1 MNNGE
6 EMIDVATVLARIRDD
21 LVSAVAADQGR
32 SRRRH
37 RVRTSGVLL
46 AATLVLGTAVAAATG
61 WFSPAPE
68 EVKSIFKDLNGN
80 GVEVDAS
87 RAIEIG
93 VIDEHP
99 AYAAPTADGGFCL
112 YFGPN
117 AGPVQ
122 RSGPSGSTC
131 TVLLQEV
138 GEGEIVLAPQW
149 GHDGGFA
156 FGRVGTESAVSV
168 TVTLPDGG
176 GTVTADVATD
186 GFFLA
191 DLPESALEELNRS
204 EEARLSAIAA
214 DADGTVV
221 ARSTP
226 ALEQP
231 FPNPFPDP
239 EPPTP

>member
-1 MNNGE
+1 
-6 EMIDVATVLARIRDD
+6 MIDVAMALARIRHD
-21 LVSAVAADQGR
+21 LMSAVEADHGR
-32 SRRRH
+32 SRHRR
-37 RVRTSGVLL
+37 RVHKAVVLL
-46 AATLVLGTAVAAATG
+46 AATLALGTAVAAATG

-68 EVKSIFKDLNGN
+68 RVKSILRDLNGN

-87 RAIEIG
+87 RAVEIG

-99 AYAAPTADGGFCL
+99 AYAAPTADGAFCL

-117 AGPVQ
+117 PGSVQ

-131 TVLLQEV
+131 TVLLQAV

-156 FGRVGTESAVSV
+156 FGRVGTASAVSV
-168 TVTLPDGG
+168 TVTLPDGSG
-176 GTVTADVATD
+176 AVRADVAAE

-191 DLPESALEELNRS
+191 DLPKGALAELERS
-204 EEARLSAIAA
+204 EEATLSATAA
-214 DADGTVV
+214 DAEGTVV

-231 FPNPFPDP
+231 FPNPAPDP

>member
-1 MNNGE
+1 
-6 EMIDVATVLARIRDD
+6 MIDVATVLERMRHD
-21 LVSAVAADQGR
+21 LVTAIAVDQGR
-32 SRRRH
+32 SWRRH
-37 RVRTSGVLL
+37 RVRLAVVLL
-46 AATLVLGTAVAAATG
+46 AATLGFGTAMAAAAG
-61 WFSPAPE
+61 WFSPAPD
-68 EVKSIFKDLNGN
+68 EVKTIFRDLNGN
-80 GVEVDAS
+80 GVTVDAS

-93 VIDEHP
+93 VIDDHP

-122 RSGPSGSTC
+122 RSGPAGSTC
-131 TVLLQEV
+131 TVLLQGV
-138 GEGEIVLAPQW
+138 GQGEIVLAPQW

-156 FGRVGTESAVSV
+156 FGRVGTESAVTV
-168 TVTLPDGG
+168 TVTLPGG
-176 GTVTADVATD
+176 DGTVTADVAID

-191 DLPESALEELNRS
+191 DLPQSTLAELERS
-204 EEARLSAIAA
+204 EDARLSATAA

-226 ALEQP
+226 PLEQP
-231 FPNPFPDP
+231 FPNPVPDP

>member
-1 MNNGE
+1 MTE
-6 EMIDVATVLARIRDD
+6 RREMIDVDTAIARTRED
-21 LVSAVAADQGR
+21 LVTAIAADQRR
-32 SRRRH
+32 SPRRR
-37 RVRTSGVLL
+37 RVRLVGIIL
-46 AATLVLGTAVAAATG
+46 AGTLGFSTVAAATG
-61 WFSPAPE
+61 WFSPAPD
-68 EVKSIFKDLNGN
+68 EVKTIFRDLNGN
-80 GVEVDAS
+80 GVTVDAS
-87 RAIEIG
+87 KAIEIG

-131 TVLLQEV
+131 TVLLQGV

-168 TVTLPDGG
+168 TVTLPAGG
-176 GTVTADVATD
+176 GTVTTDVASD

-191 DLPESALEELNRS
+191 ELPQSALEELDRS
-204 EEARLSAIAA
+204 WPATLSATAT
-214 DADGTVV
+214 DAQGTVV
-221 ARSTP
+221 ARSTNE
-226 ALEQP
+226 LEQP
-231 FPNPFPDP
+231 FPNPVPDP